1 VAMWITY
8 KNHKIKA
15 CSQQLIADRWM
26 PMALAWFS
34 ADSHESI
41 KHIQGELSETCKTE
55 GKANVIALA
64 KAKNWV
70 DQQSIG

>member
-1 VAMWITY
+1 MAMWTPY
-8 KNHKIKA
+8 KNHKIKT

-34 ADSHESI
+34 AGSHESI
-41 KHIQGELSETCKTE
+41 HTIQGDMSETCKTE
-55 GKANVIALA
+55 QKANVIAVG

-70 DQQSIG
+70 DQQSID